1 MAQRGKRR
9 PTIEDVALEADV
21 SRATVSRVLN
31 GGKWVS
37 PDARARVER
46 AIKKTGYRINPHARS
61 LATRRAGSVAL
72 LLTESHERFFE
83 DPNFS
88 LIMRTAASAL
98 AEHELPLVLI
108 LADTDIEQRRAVN
121 FMAAGHV
128 DGALVLST
136 HRGRQQFLE
145 DLINAEIPLIA
156 GGTPLGFESRVA
168 YVQAEDREGA
178 RAVTRYLLSRG
189 HSRIAHIAGP
199 QDTSGGTARL
209 DGFRAEMGERFREEL
224 VAIGDYSQ
232 ASGEAAMREI
242 LAHGERI
249 DAVFAANDL
258 MAAGALTALRE
269 AGLNVPGDVALAGFD
284 DAPIARELDPQL
296 TTMRQPFERIARE
309 MVRLLLDMI
318 DGRAPARISLP
329 TELVVRE
336 SA

>member
-1 MAQRGKRR
+1 MAQRDKRR
-9 PTIEDVALEADV
+9 PTIEDVAREAEV

-31 GGKWVS
+31 GGTWVS
-37 PDARARVER
+37 PDALARVEK

-98 AEHELPLVLI
+98 AENDLPLVLI
-108 LADTDIEQRRAVN
+108 LADTPIEQKRAVN
-121 FMAAGHV
+121 FMTAGHV
-128 DGALVLST
+128 DGALVLSP

-145 DLINAEIPLIA
+145 DLIEADIPLIA
-156 GGTPLGFESRVA
+156 GGIPLGFEHRVA

-178 RAVTRYLLSRG
+178 RSMTRYLASRG
-189 HSRIAHIAGP
+189 HRRIAHIAGP

-209 DGFRAEMGERFREEL
+209 EGYREEMGSEYTDDL
-224 VAIGDYSQ
+224 VAYGDYSQ
-232 ASGEAAMREI
+232 ASGEAAMREL
-242 LAHGERI
+242 LARGGQI

-258 MAAGALTALRE
+258 MAAGALAAIE
-269 AGLNVPGDVALAGFD
+269 DAGLTVPDDLALAGFD
-284 DAPIARELDPQL
+284 DSPVARDLTPAL
-296 TTMRQPFERIARE
+296 TTMRQPFERVARE

>member
-1 MAQRGKRR
+1 MAPRDKRR
-9 PTIEDVALEADV
+9 PTIEDVAREADV

-31 GGKWVS
+31 GGVWVS
-37 PDARARVER
+37 PDAQARVER

-61 LATRRAGSVAL
+61 LATSKAGSVAL

-88 LIMRTAASAL
+88 LLMRTAASAL

-108 LADTDIEQRRAVN
+108 LADTDIEQRRAVS
-121 FMAAGHV
+121 FMTGGHV
-128 DGALVLST
+128 DGALVLSA
-136 HRGRQQFLE
+136 HRGRQAFIE
-145 DLINAEIPLIA
+145 DLIDADVPLVA
-156 GGTPLGFESRVA
+156 GGIPLGFENTVA

-178 RAVTRYLLSRG
+178 RAMTRYL
-189 HSRIAHIAGP
+189 HSQGRTQIAHIAGP

-209 DGFRAEMGERFREEL
+209 AGYREEMGATAREEW
-224 VAIGDYSQ
+224 VAYGDYSH
-232 ASGEAAMREI
+232 ASGYAAMLEI
-242 LAHGERI
+242 LDSGAPL

-258 MAAGALTALRE
+258 MAAGALEALRE
-269 AGLNVPGDVALAGFD
+269 RGLSVPHDVALAGFD
-284 DAPIARELDPQL
+284 DSPGAALMDPAL

-318 DGRAPARISLP
+318 EGRPAARISLP
-329 TELVVRE
+329 TELVVRA

>member
-1 MAQRGKRR
+1 MAQVEKRR
-9 PTIEDVALEADV
+9 PTIEDVAREAEV

-31 GGKWVS
+31 GGTWVS
-37 PDARARVER
+37 PDSLARVER

-121 FMAAGHV
+121 FMTAGHV
-128 DGALVLST
+128 DGALVLSP
-136 HRGRQQFLE
+136 HRGRQEFMG
-145 DLINAEIPLIA
+145 DLIEAQIPLIA
-156 GGTPLGFESRVA
+156 GGIPLGFENKVA

-178 RAVTRYLLSRG
+178 RSMTRYLLSRG
-189 HSRIAHIAGP
+189 HARVAHIAGP

-209 DGFRAEMGERFREEL
+209 AGYRQELGANFAEEL
-224 VAIGDYSQ
+224 VAYGDYSQ
-232 ASGEAAMREI
+232 ASGARAMRE
-242 LAHGERI
+242 LLSRGAKI

-258 MAAGALTALRE
+258 MAAGALDAIDD
-269 AGLNVPGDVALAGFD
+269 AGLIVPEDIALAGFD
-284 DAPIARELDPQL
+284 DSPVALDVSPSL